1 MLNVLLP
8 LAGEGS
14 KLVNETPIPAPFI
27 GLIALAMLLIALTA
41 VRGVGHGRPH
51 SEGDGSEGN

>member
-8 LAGEGS
+8 LAGEGAHV
-14 KLVNETPIPAPFI
+14 VNETPIPAPFI
-27 GLIALAMLLIALTA
+27 GLIALVMLLIALTA
-41 VRGVGHGRPH
+41 VRGIGHGRPH